1 MKKNEKNEEFW
12 RNGFSGKKW
21 GKIKSWPN
29 GRPAVGG
36 LTGERPGVVLRWW
49 GRRLVAVG
57 WGILD
62 VRE

>member
-1 MKKNEKNEEFW
+1 MNKTWKSGFRVENGGKN
-12 RNGFSGKKW
+12 
-21 GKIKSWPN
+21 KSWPN

-36 LTGERPGVVLRWW
+36 LTGERPAVGWVVG
-49 GRRLVAVG
+49 GRVVAVG